1 MGARADALARQFEG
15 KAQDAAA
22 EIEKIG
28 EGDWKKV
35 TEAEKWTVGVTAHH
49 LAGAFEA
56 VAGIATRLAAG
67 QSMGDFNRAM
77 LDEMNARHAREHAG
91 ATKAETVALFR
102 KGAAT
107 AAATIRGLSDEQLD
121 RSGTIFGDVPA
132 MTVEQFLTGA
142 LIRHI
147 DEHTGSIRTTIQR
160 EA

>member
-1 MGARADALARQFEG
+1 MGARSETLARQFEAR
-15 KAQDAAA
+15 AQDAAA

-28 EGDWKKV
+28 EGDWRKV
-35 TEAEKWTVGVTAHH
+35 TEAEQWTVGVTAHH

-67 QSMGDFNRAM
+67 QSMGNFNRAM

-91 ATKAETVALFR
+91 ASRAETLALYR
-102 KGAAT
+102 KGVAS
-107 AAATIRGLSDEQLD
+107 AAATIRGMSDEQLD
-121 RSGTIFGDVPA
+121 RSGTVFADAPA

-147 DEHTGSIRTTIQR
+147 DEHAGSIRKTVG
-160 EA
+160 